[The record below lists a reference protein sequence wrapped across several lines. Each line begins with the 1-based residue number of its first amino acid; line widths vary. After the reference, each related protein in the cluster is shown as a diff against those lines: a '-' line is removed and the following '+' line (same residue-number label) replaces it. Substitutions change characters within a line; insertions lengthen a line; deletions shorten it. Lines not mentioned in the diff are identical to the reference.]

1 MKKLTAFL
9 LAIGL
14 FCCEKKSV
22 NITTRPYTDT
32 FSSATLV
39 AERFFEDSILNKGTG
54 VGYRASTPRTP
65 IWNEGE
71 TGTYEGMAAV
81 YVPVVYQEPMLM
93 KASFAGSFYF
103 HLNYL
108 TDLVIYKDSLS
119 HFQSRVLTF
128 FPDSTF
134 FKDPTKSFSGIEF
147 VEDWNGNGISK
158 LLYSGG
164 QIRRY
169 VPSTKQVDLMD
180 IIETCYTI
188 SGYNYSE
195 DDPDGGYS
203 WSEDGG
209 CSVSYID
216 AGSGGGVGG
225 SSGSTG
231 GGGEGGGTSGGG
243 SLPLRPANVNYM
255 IPPGNSIIQS
265 IAQYFDCFTSVGGSD
280 HTYTVSV
287 CVNQPDP
294 GTRTPWTWQSGVG
307 QSSAA
312 GTPVNVGH
320 TFLILGESY
329 GGTVITR
336 NIGFYPTTM
345 VWPLSPASPGAFNN
359 DGSHPYNVSGTMQVT
374 NAQFSQILNYIESEN
389 IPGITY
395 NLNSFNCTTFAINAM
410 AAAGIYLPNTKG
422 TWADGTGDDP
432 GDLGQDI
439 ATGQVPNMAVS
450 TVSPPNHANV
460 GTCN

>member
-1 MKKLTAFL
+1 MKKEFL
-9 LAIGL
+9 CGL
-14 FCCEKKSV
+14 LLLLSACEKKSV
-22 NITTRPYTDT
+22 NTALRPYTDKV
-32 FSSATLV
+32 SPMVLV
-39 AERFFEDSILNKGTG
+39 AERFFQDSILNKGT
-54 VGYRASTPRTP
+54 VIGYRASTP
-65 IWNEGE
+65 
-71 TGTYEGMAAV
+71 MAAV
-81 YVPVVYQEPMLM
+81 YVPVVYQDPMLM
-93 KASFAGSFYF
+93 KASIAGSFSF

-119 HFQSRVLTF
+119 HSQARVLTF

-134 FKDPTKSFSGIEF
+134 FKDPTKSFSGLEF
-147 VEDWNGNGISK
+147 VEDWNGNGFSK
-158 LLYSGG
+158 SLYTGG
-164 QIRRY
+164 KIKKY
-169 VPSTKQVDLMD
+169 VPTTKQVDLID
-180 IIETCYTI
+180 VIETCYSIT
-188 SGYNYSE
+188 GYNYS
-195 DDPDGGYS
+195 DGDPNNGYS
-203 WSEDGG
+203 WSEDAG
-209 CSVSYID
+209 CDVSYID
-216 AGSGGGVGG
+216 AGSGGGEGG

-231 GGGEGGGTSGGG
+231 GGGGGASGGG
-243 SLPLRPANVNYM
+243 GLPLRPANVNYM
-255 IPPGNSIIQS
+255 ILPGNSIIQS
-265 IAQYFDCFTSVGGSD
+265 VAQYFGCFTNTGGSD
-280 HTYTVSV
+280 HSYTVSV
-287 CVNQPDP
+287 CVNQPQP
-294 GTRTPWTWQSGVG
+294 GTRTPWTFQSGVG

-320 TFLILGESY
+320 TFLILSESY

-336 NIGFYPTTM
+336 NIGFYPTTV
-345 VWPLSPASPGAFNN
+345 VWPLSPSSPGAFNN

-439 ATGQVPNMAVS
+439 ASGQIPNMAVS

-460 GTCN
+460 GGCN